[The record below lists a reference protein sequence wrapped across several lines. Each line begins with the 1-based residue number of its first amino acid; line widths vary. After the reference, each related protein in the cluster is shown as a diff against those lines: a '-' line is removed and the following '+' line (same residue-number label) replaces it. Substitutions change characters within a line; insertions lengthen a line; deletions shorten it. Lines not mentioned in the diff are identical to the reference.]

1 MVDAMVSV
9 VLEQLISTAIEEA
22 KERVRLVKGVGTEVK
37 LLQDNFEAIQ
47 AVLVDADRRQM
58 AEEPVRLWLEKL
70 KYASYDMEDVLDE
83 WNTARLKLQ
92 IEGVDMNALAP
103 RKRVCSFFPASS
115 CFGSKKV
122 FLRHDI
128 AQEIK
133 EINKNLDAIHRQ
145 KDMFNFSV
153 IRSTERSERM
163 HSTALIDV
171 SDVCGRVGEKSTLK
185 SKLLGEG
192 SEQQNAVQTIS
203 LVGMGGIGKTTL
215 AQFVYN
221 DNDVIN
227 HFGKRIWVCVSDPF
241 DEYRIAK
248 AIIEALEGSATNL
261 VELNALL
268 LRINESIAREKFLLV
283 LDDVWT
289 EDYNKWESFRRC
301 LINGQRGSKI
311 LVTTRKEIVAGTMDS
326 TDVISIKELSERE
339 CWSLFERIAF
349 SNRPRSECEQLE
361 EIGRKI
367 VSKCKGLPLAVKTI
381 GSLLRFKRSLR
392 VWQSI
397 LDSQMWQLE
406 EFERGLLAPLLMS
419 YNDLPPTIKRCFLY
433 CAIFPK
439 DYRMDKDELIKLW
452 LAQGYIRPKENKELE
467 MIGQEYF
474 DYLATRSFFQEFE
487 TDDYD
492 GLVVSCKM
500 HDIVHDFAQY
510 LTKNE
515 CFSTEANG
523 REEPLSLIN
532 TPKEKLRHSMLILG
546 YEASFPDSLLN
557 AKKLRSF
564 LIHNSPYDVFS
575 PALPRLFDQLTCL
588 RTLKIVAGG
597 FWSRGMIREIPKEIE
612 KLIHLRFLQLHD
624 LMIDELPKTCCELFN
639 LQTLEI
645 RQFGYYL
652 RSLPHGF
659 GKLENLRHLSE
670 FVVGITGSRN
680 DSRSRGCK
688 LEVLGQLRHLRGS
701 LRIRGL
707 GNVKD
712 VDEAKSAELENKV
725 NLLHL
730 GLWFDKELIEAMN
743 EENGAKDEA
752 IIEALRPPPNLESLE
767 ISVYKGK
774 TLFPI
779 WIVSSCKLKKLRLT
793 HCRSVKLPP
802 LGQWPLLEVLIIDW
816 TYTVKTVDDE
826 FLGIQSRDRLH
837 GIGTSSSVIAFPK
850 LKQLQF
856 SLLEGWEE
864 WDFGKEDN
872 ITIMPQLKT
881 LKISNCSKLKSVPD
895 QLLQSTTLEELW
907 ISQCPI
913 LEERFKK
920 DTGEDWSNISHIPN
934 IRFKGDYVQG
944 GPG

>member
-9 VLEQLISTAIEEA
+9 VLEQLILTAIEEA
-22 KERVRLVKGVGTEVK
+22 KERVRIVKGVGTEVK

-70 KYASYDMEDVLDE
+70 KYASYDMEDALDE
-83 WNTARLKLQ
+83 WNTARVKLQ
-92 IEGVDMNALAP
+92 IERVDNTALAP

-115 CFGSKKV
+115 CFGSKQV

-133 EINKNLDAIHRQ
+133 EINKNLDGIHRQ
-145 KDMFNFSV
+145 KDIFNFSV

-171 SDVCGRVGEKSTLK
+171 SDVCGRVEEKSTLK

-311 LVTTRKEIVAGTMDS
+311 LVTTRKETVAGTMDS
-326 TDVISIKELSERE
+326 TDVISIKELSESE

-349 SNRPRSECEQLE
+349 SNRPHLECEQLE

-406 EFERGLLAPLLMS
+406 EFERGLLAPLLLS

-467 MIGQEYF
+467 MIGEEYF

-492 GLVVSCKM
+492 GLVVRCKM

-523 REEPLSLIN
+523 HEEPLSLIN
-532 TPKEKLRHSMLILG
+532 TPKEKLRHSMLMLG
-546 YEASFPDSLLN
+546 FEASFPDSLLN

-564 LIHNSPYDVFS
+564 LIRSPYDVFS
-575 PALPRLFDQLTCL
+575 PVLPHLFDQLTCL
-588 RTLKIVAGG
+588 RTLKIDARG
-597 FWSRGMIREIPKEIE
+597 FWYQGMIREIPKEIE
-612 KLIHLRFLQLHD
+612 KLIHLRFLLLHG
-624 LMIDELPKTCCELFN
+624 LMIDELPETCCELFN

-659 GKLENLRHLSE
+659 GKLVNLRHLSE

-680 DSRSRGCK
+680 DSRSQGCK

-707 GNVKD
+707 GNMKD
-712 VDEAKSAELENKV
+712 VDEAKSAGLENKM

-730 GLWFDKELIEAMN
+730 GLGFDKELIEEMN

-767 ISVYKGK
+767 IAFYKGK

-779 WIVSSCKLKKLRLT
+779 WIVSSCKLKKLRLMD
-793 HCRSVKLPP
+793 CPLVKLPP
-802 LGQWPLLEVLIIDW
+802 LGKWPLLEVLSIEWISG
-816 TYTVKTVDDE
+816 VKTVDDE
-826 FLGIQSRDRLH
+826 FLGIESRDRLH

-850 LKQLQF
+850 LKQLKF
-856 SLLEGWEE
+856 TLLQGWEE

-895 QLLQSTTLEELW
+895 QLLRSTTLEELW
-907 ISQCPI
+907 IIQCPI

-934 IRFKGDYVQG
+934 IQFTGDYVQG

>member
-1 MVDAMVSV
+1 
-9 VLEQLISTAIEEA
+9 
-22 KERVRLVKGVGTEVK
+22 VK

-92 IEGVDMNALAP
+92 IEGVDNNALAP

-115 CFGSKKV
+115 CFGSKQV

-128 AQEIK
+128 AREIK
-133 EINKNLDAIHRQ
+133 EINKNLDGIHRQ
-145 KDMFNFSV
+145 KDIFNFSV

-171 SDVCGRVGEKSTLK
+171 SDVCGRVEEKSTLK

-311 LVTTRKEIVAGTMDS
+311 LVTTRKETVAGMMES

-349 SNRPRSECEQLE
+349 FNRPSLECEQLE
-361 EIGRKI
+361 EFGRKI

-406 EFERGLLAPLLMS
+406 EFER
-419 YNDLPPTIKRCFLY
+419 
-433 CAIFPK
+433 

-467 MIGQEYF
+467 MIGEEYF

-523 REEPLSLIN
+523 HEEPLSLIN
-532 TPKEKLRHSMLILG
+532 TPKEKLRHSMLMLG
-546 YEASFPDSLLN
+546 FEASFPDSLLN

-564 LIHNSPYDVFS
+564 LISSPYDVFS
-575 PALPRLFDQLTCL
+575 SVLPRLFDQLTCL
-588 RTLKIVAGG
+588 RTLKIVAHDRR
-597 FWSRGMIREIPKEIE
+597 WSRGMIREIPKEIE
-612 KLIHLRFLQLHD
+612 KLIHLRFLQLRD
-624 LMIDELPKTCCELFN
+624 LMIDELPETCCELFN

-645 RQFGYYL
+645 RQRGYYL
-652 RSLPHGF
+652 RRLPHGF
-659 GKLENLRHLSE
+659 GRLVNLRHLSE

-712 VDEAKSAELENKV
+712 VDEAKSAGLENKM

-730 GLWFDKELIEAMN
+730 GLGFDKEL
-743 EENGAKDEA
+743 
-752 IIEALRPPPNLESLE
+752 
-767 ISVYKGK
+767 
-774 TLFPI
+774 
-779 WIVSSCKLKKLRLT
+779 
-793 HCRSVKLPP
+793 
-802 LGQWPLLEVLIIDW
+802 
-816 TYTVKTVDDE
+816 
-826 FLGIQSRDRLH
+826 
-837 GIGTSSSVIAFPK
+837 
-850 LKQLQF
+850 
-856 SLLEGWEE
+856 
-864 WDFGKEDN
+864 
-872 ITIMPQLKT
+872 
-881 LKISNCSKLKSVPD
+881 
-895 QLLQSTTLEELW
+895 
-907 ISQCPI
+907 
-913 LEERFKK
+913 
-920 DTGEDWSNISHIPN
+920 
-934 IRFKGDYVQG
+934 
-944 GPG
+944 